1 MRSIRLAYRDRD
13 RLPVV
18 ACIRE
23 MARRHYDVDVVVVR
37 IEPTDEYEAA
47 LFDDRCDLIVEHL
60 EYLYARAAAHAAAHS
75 ETEATMFCA
84 LVDRTGV
91 ELMALPAV
99 KDASE
104 LRGKT
109 VAVRSS
115 GRPDSLYMRLKAA
128 GLDPSDTALVPDA
141 DVGRWNQWKKVVSGE
156 CAAVFMS
163 PLYMAAAEAAGLK
176 VLPLPDLPMI
186 GNYGHACLTR
196 FATENDALMEDY
208 VRAVVHAV
216 CLMKYRPAEA
226 LEVVLAAPTTE
237 QGDDAAELERRIG
250 IIAQTLKTTPFPS
263 DEAIG
268 NTHAVAVAEDPASA
282 GVDPRTLWNARWV
295 ERLERSGF
303 IAGLVEELRADG

>member
-1 MRSIRLAYRDRD
+1 MRPIRLAYRDRD

-18 ACIRE
+18 ECIRE
-23 MARRHYDVDVVVVR
+23 MARRHYDVDVVVVH
-37 IEPTDEYEAA
+37 IQPTDEYEAA
-47 LFDDRCDLIVEHL
+47 LFDDRCDLIIEHL
-60 EYLYARAAAHAAAHS
+60 EYLYARAAVHS

-84 LVDRTGV
+84 PVDRTGV

-99 KDASE
+99 KDVSE

-128 GLDPSDTALVPDA
+128 GLDPSDTVLVPDA

-156 CAAVFMS
+156 CAAVFMA
-163 PLYMAAAEAAGLK
+163 PLYMAQAEAAGLK
-176 VLPLPDLPMI
+176 VLPLPDLPMV
-186 GNYGHACLTR
+186 GNYAHACLTR
-196 FATENDALMEDY
+196 FATANDALMEDY

-226 LEVVLAAPTTE
+226 LEVVVAAPTTLE
-237 QGDDAAELERRIG
+237 GDDAAELERRIP
-250 IIAQTLKTTPFPS
+250 IIAQTLLTTPFPS
-263 DEAIG
+263 DAAIA
-268 NTHAVAVAEDPASA
+268 NTHQIAVAEDPASA
-282 GVDPRTLWNARWV
+282 GVDPRTLWDARWV

>member
-1 MRSIRLAYRDRD
+1 MGPVRLAYRDRD
-13 RLPVV
+13 RLPVI

-37 IEPTDEYEAA
+37 IEPTGEYEAA

-60 EYLYARAAAHAAAHS
+60 EYLYARAAAHP

-84 LVDRTGV
+84 PVDRTGV

-99 KDASE
+99 KDVSE

-109 VAVRSS
+109 IAVRSS
-115 GRPDSLYMRLKAA
+115 GRPDSLYMRLEAA
-128 GLDPSDTALVPDA
+128 GLDPSDTMLVPDRE
-141 DVGRWNQWKKVVSGE
+141 VGRWNQWKKVVSGE

-163 PLYMAAAEAAGLK
+163 PLYMASAEAAGLK

-226 LEVVLAAPTTE
+226 LKVVLAAPTTLE
-237 QGDDAAELERRIG
+237 GDDPAELERRIG
-250 IIAQTLKTTPFPS
+250 IIARTLNTTPFPS
-263 DEAIG
+263 DEAIA
-268 NTHAVAVAEDPASA
+268 NTHRVAVAEDPASA
-282 GVDPRTLWNARWV
+282 GVDPRTLWNGRWV

-303 IAGLVEELRADG
+303 IAGLVKELRADG

>member
-1 MRSIRLAYRDRD
+1 MRPVRLAYRDRD
-13 RLPVV
+13 RLPLI

-23 MARRHYDVDVVVVR
+23 MARRHYDVVVVVVR
-37 IEPTDEYEAA
+37 IQPTGEYEAA

-60 EYLYARAAAHAAAHS
+60 EYLYARAAVHS

-84 LVDRTGV
+84 PVDRTGV

-128 GLDPSDTALVPDA
+128 GLDPSDTVLVPDR

-163 PLYMAAAEAAGLK
+163 PLHMASAEAAGLR

-208 VRAVVHAV
+208 VRAVVHAI
-216 CLMKYRPAEA
+216 CLIKYRPAEA
-226 LEVVLAAPTTE
+226 LEVVLAAPTTQE
-237 QGDDAAELERRIG
+237 GDDAAELERRIG
-250 IIAQTLKTTPFPS
+250 IIAQTLLTTPFPS
-263 DEAIG
+263 DEAIA
-268 NTHAVAVAEDPASA
+268 NTHAVAIAEDPASA
-282 GVDPRTLWNARWV
+282 GVDPRTLWSARWV
-295 ERLERSGF
+295 ERLEGSGF
-303 IAGLVEELRADG
+303 IAGLVAELSADG